1 MGTIIQLNTI
11 EGERANRILSGQ
23 MYYFKY
29 LAEPTNIYY
38 DRFPLVFV
46 VKKRGQL
53 FEGIN
58 FHYMHMKY
66 RTQVLDDMKPFF
78 DSDEITEDTRLRV
91 KAYRQI
97 ILNSKKYRFARATYH
112 RYRMENIRSKIIK
125 ISPTSWNTAILEEA
139 EKFVMGAGGKKP
151 SLKVY
156 RETLLKTRGKQ

>member
-139 EKFVMGAGGKKP
+139 EKFVMGAGGKKE
-151 SLKVY
+151 SQRVF
-156 RETLLKTRGKQ
+156 RETLLKTKGKQ

>member
-11 EGERANRILSGQ
+11 SGERTNKILSGQ

-29 LAEPTNIYY
+29 EAEPTNIYY

-46 VKKRGQL
+46 VKKRGRL

-58 FHYMHMKY
+58 FHYMQLKY
-66 RTQVLDDMKPFF
+66 RTQVLEDMKPFF
-78 DSDEITEDTRLRV
+78 DSKEITEDTRLKV

-97 ILNSKKYRFARATYH
+97 ILTSKKYRFARATYH
-112 RYRMENIRSKIIK
+112 RYRMENIRSKIIQ

-139 EKFVMGAGGKKP
+139 EKFIMSGGGKKT
-151 SLKVY
+151 SAKVFK
-156 RETLLKTRGKQ
+156 ETLLKTRGKQ